1 MYFKFY
7 LNHLHFYVS
16 ADTTA
21 ILKDNV
27 LNENLNFL
35 NSQGPV
41 KKFGKS
47 RVQKIKVF
55 LEKWRDNK
63 KVMSIMHF

>member
-1 MYFKFY
+1 M
-7 LNHLHFYVS
+7 V
-16 ADTTA
+16 
-21 ILKDNV
+21 II

-63 KVMSIMHF
+63 KAMSIMHF